1 MVLMNITLFHEEI
14 PCLTEYL
21 VFYNRKEVFKME
33 NFIQVDGL
41 KVRYLEEGSGPAVIL
56 LHGASLG
63 SSADV
68 WEGTLGPLAEGGFHP
83 IAYDQP
89 GFGLSENP
97 QDYGVP
103 YRTQFIMRFMDA
115 IEADRACL
123 IGHSQAGG
131 MAVRLAFDH
140 PDRIS
145 RVVAAGCGSM
155 LPSLPDQSG
164 SGGAGEG
171 QEGGKSLPTLE
182 DTRKILENNLFNKSL
197 ITTEV
202 LEKRQRMSLGKN
214 FEAFI
219 ERSKAPKIPKESVP
233 LWQRLKEIP
242 VPLLLL
248 YGFQD
253 RGSAAMRCA
262 LLKEREPSL
271 RLEMIDRASHLIMWD
286 AGKVFNEKVINFLS
300 A

>member
-1 MVLMNITLFHEEI
+1 
-14 PCLTEYL
+14 
-21 VFYNRKEVFKME
+21 
-33 NFIQVDGL
+33 
-41 KVRYLEEGSGPAVIL
+41 
-56 LHGASLG
+56 
-63 SSADV
+63 
-68 WEGTLGPLAEGGFHP
+68 
-83 IAYDQP
+83 
-89 GFGLSENP
+89 
-97 QDYGVP
+97 
-103 YRTQFIMRFMDA
+103 
-115 IEADRACL
+115 
-123 IGHSQAGG
+123 
-131 MAVRLAFDH
+131 
-140 PDRIS
+140 
-145 RVVAAGCGSM
+145 
-155 LPSLPDQSG
+155 
-164 SGGAGEG
+164 
-171 QEGGKSLPTLE
+171 
-182 DTRKILENNLFNKSL
+182 
-197 ITTEV
+197 
-202 LEKRQRMSLGKN
+202 MSLGKN